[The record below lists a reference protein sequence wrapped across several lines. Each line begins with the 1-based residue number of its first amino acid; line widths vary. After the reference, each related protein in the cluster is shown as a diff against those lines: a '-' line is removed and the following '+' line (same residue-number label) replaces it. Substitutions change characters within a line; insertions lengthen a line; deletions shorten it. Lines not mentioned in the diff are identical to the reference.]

1 MSALFVVFLL
11 VGCYGPIAIPYT
23 TPDTEYIFYQAQVDP
38 NQESTRVIQK
48 EGFETYGSRID
59 IVELTN
65 SRFKMLV
72 YYDDPFLEMRLIV
85 PAGEEL
91 IIEEESIAII
101 FDTATQQEITT
112 VDLDWQIT
120 SEANTKIED
129 NTEKFDVS
137 GTYRSDIIGSGYWSL
152 GKRPAKKVILKQN
165 QDKII
170 GTFLGSRSGEIDGIL
185 NGDTIK
191 FKWFVT
197 EGPTGGESGRG
208 EWGLTNDGVKWNG
221 TGRSSRGT
229 QGNWNL
235 TKTSVSSLD
244 NGSVS
249 TEVKSQTTDSAK
261 LGSSQSSSES
271 SQSGVGEN
279 SQPAINYI
287 ELAPSLR
294 ATTYHTASH
303 LFVNKQLAEE
313 ISLKLPLFRTKG
325 NESIK
330 FNDVTFKI
338 FTRTEYKLHT
348 FPYN

>member
-23 TPDTEYIFYQAQVDP
+23 TPDTEYTFYQAQVDP
-38 NQESTRVIQK
+38 NQGSARVIQK

-59 IVELTN
+59 IVELTS
-65 SRFKMLV
+65 SRLKMLV
-72 YYDDPFLEMRLIV
+72 YYDDPFLEMSLIV

-91 IIEEESIAII
+91 VIEEESFAIV
-101 FDTATQQEITT
+101 FNTANQQEITT

-165 QDKII
+165 QDEII

-191 FKWFVT
+191 FKWFVI
-197 EGPTGGESGRG
+197 EGPTGGSGRG
-208 EWGLTNDGVKWNG
+208 EWKLTNDGVNWNG
-221 TGRSSRGT
+221 TWRSSRGT

-235 TKTSVSSLD
+235 TKTSVSGLD
-244 NGSVS
+244 NGPVS

-261 LGSSQSSSES
+261 LSSSQSSSEL
-271 SQSGVGEN
+271 SQSGGGEN
-279 SQPAINYI
+279 SQPAINFNG
-287 ELAPSLR
+287 LAPSPP
-294 ATTYHTASH
+294 AATYHTAS
-303 LFVNKQLAEE
+303 LLLVNEQFAEE
-313 ISLKLPLFRTKG
+313 ISLKLPVFRTKG

-338 FTRTEYKLHT
+338 YTRTEYKLHT